1 MQCGKNRLTERGRC
15 TRGRGWPS
23 VSFSSLPCSWPLLL
37 LREATNHPAGFG
49 RVIQPPLRRASLA
62 RTHTHTSRS
71 LNFLIFFPCKCLP
84 RAWCSQEM
92 HRTPK
97 SQRSTPKIPRMSGEE
112 SNEDRENVLC
122 SLSVGTNLGCHSK
135 YGIPLDL
142 IARLGPQR
150 YGKNGRG
157 REVARREPI
166 LVDQHDCGPFGE
178 TGTVVWIRECTTRN
192 VSGAK
197 RRVGSSR
204 RERHMR
210 ACEGPNRKHVGKLAR
225 PWILSW
231 RSMRA

>member
-1 MQCGKNRLTERGRC
+1 
-15 TRGRGWPS
+15 

-62 RTHTHTSRS
+62 HTHTHTHTHTHIS
-71 LNFLIFFPCKCLP
+71 LPQFSLFLPLV
-84 RAWCSQEM
+84 
-92 HRTPK
+92 
-97 SQRSTPKIPRMSGEE
+97 QRSTPKIPRMSGEE